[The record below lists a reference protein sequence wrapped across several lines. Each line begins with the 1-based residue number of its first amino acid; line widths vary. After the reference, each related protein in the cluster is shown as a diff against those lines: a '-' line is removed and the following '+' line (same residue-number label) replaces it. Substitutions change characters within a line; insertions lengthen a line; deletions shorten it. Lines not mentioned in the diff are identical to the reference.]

1 MTWEY
6 LIFNTIIVSGPLA
19 LSFEKG
25 VHYLSKWKY
34 AFASIFL
41 VLIPF
46 IIWDALVTG
55 RHWWF
60 NDLYITGIKILGLP
74 LEEWLFFMTVPFAV
88 LFIWEIM
95 ITKTDNPVSPGLSHI
110 NLLFLLII
118 IPAGILLVDGK
129 EYSAIALLALAASG
143 GLDLLLKTQILARP
157 NTYIYL
163 AIVFLLNLIFNGYL
177 TSRPIVLYDAAYQM
191 NFRIFTIP
199 FEDILYGFGLI
210 LINTILYE
218 KFKEWWNGE

>member
-6 LIFNTIIVSGPLA
+6 LIFNSIIVSGPLA

-25 VHYLSKWKY
+25 VNYLSKWGY

-41 VLIPF
+41 ALIPF

-74 LEEWLFFMTVPFAV
+74 LEEWMFFITVPFAV

-95 ITKTDNPVSPGLSHI
+95 ITKTGNPVNSGLSFI
-110 NLLFLLII
+110 NTLFLLMI
-118 IPAGILLVDGK
+118 IPAGIFLLAGK
-129 EYSAIALLALAASG
+129 EYTAIAFLVLAVSG
-143 GLDLLLKTQILARP
+143 SLDLILKTQILARP

-163 AIVFLLNLIFNGYL
+163 TIVFLLNMIFNGYL

-218 KFKEWWNGE
+218 KFKEWWNDK

>member
-1 MTWEY
+1 MIWEY
-6 LIFNTIIVSGPLA
+6 LIFNAIIVSGPLA

-25 VHYLSKWKY
+25 VHYLGKWKY
-34 AFASIFL
+34 AFASIAL

-60 NDLYITGIKILGLP
+60 NDLYITGIKIIGLP
-74 LEEWLFFMTVPFAV
+74 LEEWLFFIAVPFAV
-88 LFIWEIM
+88 LFVWEIM
-95 ITKTDNPVSPGLSHI
+95 LTKTGNPINPGLSFI
-110 NLLFLLII
+110 NILLLTLIFPAGMFLL
-118 IPAGILLVDGK
+118 ASK
-129 EYSAIALLALAASG
+129 EYTAIAFLVLAVSS
-143 GLDLLLKTQILARP
+143 GLDLILKTKILARR

-177 TSRPIVLYDAAYQM
+177 TSRPIVLYDTAYQM
-191 NFRIFTIP
+191 NFHIFTIP

-210 LINTILYE
+210 LTNTILYE
-218 KFKEWWNGE
+218 KFKERWNGR